1 MITSAQVGKEW
12 VGIVATVLSNWL
24 QHINL
29 KLDNQTTRPQTADI
43 IQLKLSLLKKLVTHA
58 RAEKNFISYANSKE
72 EQKGVAAEEFLIR
85 SDRRCMQLFYAFEC
99 KLLEFQQPFYRHAQL
114 SQTDNFW
121 IFNGGWQLH
130 DTETI
135 HSKSFMVQLH
145 LMSVTAY
152 RRQLKHVVQFWKAK
166 RRLRRVDQS
175 FYGKMSANWS
185 HIGCS
190 LHWHI
195 NGSQLWTTFGW
206 FESLVRTVD
215 TRGKRLIKIQD
226 LQVTTWKRNYYF

>member
-1 MITSAQVGKEW
+1 M
-12 VGIVATVLSNWL
+12 
-24 QHINL
+24 
-29 KLDNQTTRPQTADI
+29 DNQTTRPQTADI
-43 IQLKLSLLKKLVTHA
+43 IQLKLSLLKKLVTQA

-99 KLLEFQQPFYRHAQL
+99 KLIEFQQPLYRHAQL

-121 IFNGGWQLH
+121 IFNGGWQLR

-166 RRLRRVDQS
+166 GDFDELIKAFTVKCQRTDHTLDAHFTDISTVHNFEQPLAGLSHWLERLKREEKDS
-175 FYGKMSANWS
+175 SKY
-185 HIGCS
+185 
-190 LHWHI
+190 
-195 NGSQLWTTFGW
+195 
-206 FESLVRTVD
+206 RTSRWQ
-215 TRGKRLIKIQD
+215 RGKEII
-226 LQVTTWKRNYYF
+226 TFKR

>member
-1 MITSAQVGKEW
+1 
-12 VGIVATVLSNWL
+12 
-24 QHINL
+24 
-29 KLDNQTTRPQTADI
+29 
-43 IQLKLSLLKKLVTHA
+43 
-58 RAEKNFISYANSKE
+58 
-72 EQKGVAAEEFLIR
+72 
-85 SDRRCMQLFYAFEC
+85 MQLFYAFEC
-99 KLLEFQQPFYRHAQL
+99 KLIEFQQPLYRHAQL

-121 IFNGGWQLH
+121 IFKGGWQLR

-195 NGSQLWTTFGW
+195 NGSQLWTAFGW

-226 LQVTTWKRNYYF
+226 LQVTTWKRNYYI

>member
-1 MITSAQVGKEW
+1 
-12 VGIVATVLSNWL
+12 
-24 QHINL
+24 
-29 KLDNQTTRPQTADI
+29 
-43 IQLKLSLLKKLVTHA
+43 
-58 RAEKNFISYANSKE
+58 
-72 EQKGVAAEEFLIR
+72 
-85 SDRRCMQLFYAFEC
+85 MQLFYAFEC

-195 NGSQLWTTFGW
+195 NGSQLWTAERKKTHQNTGPPGDNVEKKLLLLKGSSMMKFHTGEIASKREKYG
-206 FESLVRTVD
+206 FRRAQRQD
-215 TRGKRLIKIQD
+215 TI
-226 LQVTTWKRNYYF
+226 

>member
-1 MITSAQVGKEW
+1 
-12 VGIVATVLSNWL
+12 
-24 QHINL
+24 
-29 KLDNQTTRPQTADI
+29 
-43 IQLKLSLLKKLVTHA
+43 
-58 RAEKNFISYANSKE
+58 
-72 EQKGVAAEEFLIR
+72 
-85 SDRRCMQLFYAFEC
+85 MQLFYAFEC
-99 KLLEFQQPFYRHAQL
+99 KLIEFQQPLYRHAQL

-121 IFNGGWQLH
+121 IFNGGWQLR

-152 RRQLKHVVQFWKAK
+152 RRQLKQVVQFWKAK

-195 NGSQLWTTFGW
+195 NGSQLWTALGW